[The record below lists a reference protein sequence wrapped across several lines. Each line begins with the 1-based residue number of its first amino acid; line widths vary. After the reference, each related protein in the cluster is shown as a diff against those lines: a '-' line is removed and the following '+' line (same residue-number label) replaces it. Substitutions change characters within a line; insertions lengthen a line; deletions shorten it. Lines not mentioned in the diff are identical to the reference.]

1 MIVSVQSSKILLR
14 KMILLLVLLS
24 CKLQCDDFSRGQVR
38 SFSLS
43 KNRSFKKELDVQ
55 ITSAT
60 MLFFDRLV
68 SIQILRRLQWC
79 VVTPIHLSCVT
90 AFSKISK
97 LVMISMGRAGNT
109 DCSVGGGGV

>member
-1 MIVSVQSSKILLR
+1 
-14 KMILLLVLLS
+14 
-24 CKLQCDDFSRGQVR
+24 
-38 SFSLS
+38 
-43 KNRSFKKELDVQ
+43 
-55 ITSAT
+55 
-60 MLFFDRLV
+60 MLFFDWLV

-109 DCSVGGGGV
+109 DCSVGGGGGGYKTVFRGKGAVWLQNRF